1 MPREKKTVI
10 IDVYREKGE
19 QVIAYLASKI
29 TVINDN
35 GTVAKQTNDNLTE
48 KLNAT
53 HIPITNVE
61 IA

>member
-1 MPREKKTVI
+1 MPRKSRFIQTFIGEKI
-10 IDVYREKGE
+10 EKL
-19 QVIAYLASKI
+19 IAYFASKK

-35 GTVAKQTNDNLTE
+35 GTEAKQTNDNLTE

-53 HIPITNVE
+53 PIPITNVE